1 MLYTTHH
8 VANISTKKEKKSQGP
23 RIFSQIQNKNRPECA
38 GEKAS
43 KRQEKIIRLSMLSK
57 KNRVDK
63 KAVERIFKEGKTLNF
78 SCFSFRFILTNTPIS
93 PRISFVAPKDV
104 AKLAVKRNSLRR
116 RGYAVLKKHIKY
128 FPAGLLGVF
137 VFKRYQDDALII
149 ENEIKNIVNKIN

>member
-1 MLYTTHH
+1 
-8 VANISTKKEKKSQGP
+8 
-23 RIFSQIQNKNRPECA
+23 
-38 GEKAS
+38 
-43 KRQEKIIRLSMLSK
+43 MLSK